1 MNEPRTKIQYMCECG
16 AVAKFF
22 QLESGKHVCEQCTL
36 NEIYAEE
43 SYQDVYGKVMLKMR
57 NIMNLR
63 TKQMLVK
70 QQIAARD
77 QARRIQNSIEEEKE
91 PPMDT
96 KKVPLPT

>member
-1 MNEPRTKIQYMCECG
+1 MSSNNTTQTQKNIKNTQALQQTQMSEATIKTQYMCECG

-22 QLESGKHVCEQCTL
+22 QLERGKHVCEQCTL

-77 QARRIQNSIEEEKE
+77 
-91 PPMDT
+91 
-96 KKVPLPT
+96 

>member
-1 MNEPRTKIQYMCECG
+1 MCECG

-63 TKQMLVK
+63 MKQTMVK

-77 QARRIQNSIEEEKE
+77 QARRQADTVEEEK
-91 PPMDT
+91 DS
-96 KKVPLPT
+96 VAPTEKTTI